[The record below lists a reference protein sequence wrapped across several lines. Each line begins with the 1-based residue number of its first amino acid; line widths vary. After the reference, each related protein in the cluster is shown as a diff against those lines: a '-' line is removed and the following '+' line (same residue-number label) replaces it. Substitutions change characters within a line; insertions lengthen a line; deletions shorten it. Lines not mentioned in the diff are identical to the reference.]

1 MAQKILQRVHPI
13 RVVTLVDASGNVKL
27 VEAEGSIQETV
38 ENTHYYESI
47 CVNERLVYAW
57 YSKVTPTVEE
67 RAEVWRELT
76 IHQPFG
82 QDNLRLL
89 YEQTSLLFEGL
100 YSTLTTGKGGGNRRA
115 DSYLPGEHISL
126 SG

>member
-1 MAQKILQRVHPI
+1 MVRQNILHRVLPI
-13 RVVTLVDASGNVKL
+13 RVVKLVDASGNTKL

-47 CVNERLVYAW
+47 SVDGRLVYAW

-76 IHQPFG
+76 IQQPFG
-82 QDNLRLL
+82 QDNLRFL
-89 YEQTSLLFEGL
+89 YEQTSLLFDGL
-100 YSTLTTGKGGGNRRA
+100 YSTLTTGK
-115 DSYLPGEHISL
+115 
-126 SG
+126 